1 MARRAA
7 QRAQDETLV
16 DEHEDEG
23 QSSRTGVITEDEHA
37 LELSRS
43 VAKRMGWTPREDWKR
58 DPAKWVDAPDFLEQT
73 PRELESLKERLKRTG
88 QAAEAAMA
96 EAQRQAQ
103 ADAEARVR
111 AAVEAK
117 DPDEALRAS
126 RDLARTSGPPPQTV
140 AWMGRNPWF
149 QTDQDAQVLA
159 VAEINRRAAMGAS
172 IEDQLEAA
180 EQKVR
185 LRFPEHFD
193 PPSSFGLRRD
203 ESAEGG
209 GQREVRLSERA
220 APVVQSGSRGGNAT
234 PKVKGFA
241 DIHAGDRAL
250 YQKHFAARFE
260 NSIRA
265 KDKKLTAE
273 QVQEQARGL
282 YAATYWREKEE

>member
-1 MARRAA
+1 
-7 QRAQDETLV
+7 
-16 DEHEDEG
+16 
-23 QSSRTGVITEDEHA
+23 
-37 LELSRS
+37 
-43 VAKRMGWTPREDWKR
+43 
-58 DPAKWVDAPDFLEQT
+58 
-73 PRELESLKERLKRTG
+73 
-88 QAAEAAMA
+88 
-96 EAQRQAQ
+96 
-103 ADAEARVR
+103 VR

-193 PPSSFGLRRD
+193 PPARSERQEDRG
-203 ESAEGG
+203 
-209 GQREVRLSERA
+209 EVRLSERA

-241 DIHAGDRAL
+241 DIPSGDRAL
-250 YQKHFAARFE
+250 YQRHFAKRYE
-260 NSIRA
+260 NTGLKPEDAQA
-265 KDKKLTAE
+265 K
-273 QVQEQARGL
+273 
-282 YAATYWREKEE
+282 YASAYWANKEE